1 MAAAHRRLG
10 RIVAIHARYATQDR
24 DTACVVVLRR
34 KNEPPFFVTSPQTG
48 PSGVWGEYTS
58 VPIHPEEA
66 FAPWLC
72 QEGGLDTRRVLVSLW
87 QETMPPH
94 SDEGASR
101 AWSCVWERTL
111 DLRRATSVDAETF
124 SSDGAEPRVYLAVRT
139 DEDRYEYLPV
149 STPLSE
155 ATPMSDSDAGRRS
168 YTWAELQSL
177 VHLQAELHSAT
188 CERVRLLDRC
198 APALQDSEGL
208 VRKRTKLEWRQD
220 LQGLRAQQR
229 DRMRAIAS
237 LRDTLHA
244 RHEALRQRQQR
255 LDEAQALL
263 QRLRDAHDQGQ
274 QHTRDLRETH
284 THIQQRLAERRA
296 ELLREL
302 EVIYPIQL
310 VDARDLLYSIVG
322 LPLPNGVAT
331 TTRHASSLVYKT
343 HLDEYATALSMVVQ
357 LVLLL
362 STYLHT
368 HIPYPLTA
376 YGSRAVARDGISIMS
391 GPRAFVLHG
400 HGTEPYRYEYAVFLL
415 NKDIEQL
422 MNQHGVPVLD
432 LRNTLPNVKNL
443 LVTLS
448 AGYSAPS

>member
-188 CERVRLLDRC
+188 CERIDALLRSKILRDSSGN
-198 APALQDSEGL
+198 APNWSGGRICKGYEPSNVTECVPSPL
-208 VRKRTKLEWRQD
+208 V
-220 LQGLRAQQR
+220 
-229 DRMRAIAS
+229 

>member
-1 MAAAHRRLG
+1 MVEEARSTHEGGCRTFSSKKGPIEQCGGFLADAKARLAGRQASRQPLTPGRGPRASLVPPHTCTMAAAHRRLG

-155 ATPMSDSDAGRRS
+155 ATPISDSDAGRRS
-168 YTWAELQSL
+168 YTWAELQSYVRLILTHSL

-237 LRDTLHA
+237 CTYRATD
-244 RHEALRQRQQR
+244 
-255 LDEAQALL
+255 L
-263 QRLRDAHDQGQ
+263 QY
-274 QHTRDLRETH
+274 ETPCMH
-284 THIQQRLAERRA
+284 GTKR
-296 ELLREL
+296 
-302 EVIYPIQL
+302 Y
-310 VDARDLLYSIVG
+310 D
-322 LPLPNGVAT
+322 NGNSAW
-331 TTRHASSLVYKT
+331 TRHKRFFSGCAMRTIKDNNTHATSVRHIPTFSSAWRS
-343 HLDEYATALSMVVQ
+343 DELSFFVSWK
-357 LVLLL
+357 L
-362 STYLHT
+362 STLSSWWMRAICCT
-368 HIPYPLTA
+368 PL
-376 YGSRAVARDGISIMS
+376 
-391 GPRAFVLHG
+391 
-400 HGTEPYRYEYAVFLL
+400 
-415 NKDIEQL
+415 
-422 MNQHGVPVLD
+422 
-432 LRNTLPNVKNL
+432 
-443 LVTLS
+443 
-448 AGYSAPS
+448 